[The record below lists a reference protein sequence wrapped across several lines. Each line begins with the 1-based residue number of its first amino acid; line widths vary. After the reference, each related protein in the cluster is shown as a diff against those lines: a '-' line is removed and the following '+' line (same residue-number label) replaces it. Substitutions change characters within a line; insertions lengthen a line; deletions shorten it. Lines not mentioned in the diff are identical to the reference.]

1 MAALLLQFTS
11 EQASSSK
18 IGGTPRSFQ
27 GTPRVFQGTPVGN
40 HWCRASVLISSP
52 LPYFSLLSPL
62 SFPINWS
69 MQSWPHYSHIIII
82 VIDVDV
88 VVVAVVDEDPLH
100 VVLFDVVVERKLPL
114 HFIVLFLLILTYSS
128 YVGHNLIKY
137 KVCVIICTR
146 SIKLLNTHLSF
157 HYSSKAPVFI
167 HKSHMTHPSHW
178 RREPTT
184 YRALFFILKWLILR
198 FNDKT
203 YWNHSFITL
212 QLLWNFYKAEKTYW
226 TEPWTKCFSLDERDW
241 WSPTNQ
247 EVFWLF
253 IMLILLMHF

>member
-1 MAALLLQFTS
+1 
-11 EQASSSK
+11 
-18 IGGTPRSFQ
+18 
-27 GTPRVFQGTPVGN
+27 
-40 HWCRASVLISSP
+40 
-52 LPYFSLLSPL
+52 
-62 SFPINWS
+62 
-69 MQSWPHYSHIIII
+69 
-82 VIDVDV
+82 
-88 VVVAVVDEDPLH
+88 
-100 VVLFDVVVERKLPL
+100 
-114 HFIVLFLLILTYSS
+114 
-128 YVGHNLIKY
+128 
-137 KVCVIICTR
+137 
-146 SIKLLNTHLSF
+146 
-157 HYSSKAPVFI
+157 
-167 HKSHMTHPSHW
+167 MTHPSHW

-253 IMLILLMHF
+253 IMLILLMHFEYFPSWCCFKILWNEFWHDPIVHFYSFTEIEKLKTKSYFLKERVVFKLKQILI